1 MFFSEGG
8 RGAGRLGCKRS
19 YIQAEPT
26 YRVIANEWTPFHTG
40 FELFL
45 IVLGKSDENMP
56 YWLGLGDSF
65 AMLYMAVTYLVQDLY

>member
-1 MFFSEGG
+1 M
-8 RGAGRLGCKRS
+8 
-19 YIQAEPT
+19 
-26 YRVIANEWTPFHTG
+26 IANEWTPFHTG

-65 AMLYMAVTYLVQDLY
+65 AMLYMAVTYCLGSGFILQNVKGNIFQNLHK

>member
-1 MFFSEGG
+1 MIYQSLFLWSDGDSIG
-8 RGAGRLGCKRS
+8 N
-19 YIQAEPT
+19 

-65 AMLYMAVTYLVQDLY
+65 AMLYIAVTCLVQELY

>member
-1 MFFSEGG
+1 MDS
-8 RGAGRLGCKRS
+8 
-19 YIQAEPT
+19 
-26 YRVIANEWTPFHTG
+26 FHTG

>member
-1 MFFSEGG
+1 MSAHMSCELCSVQPMHLFWF
-8 RGAGRLGCKRS
+8 
-19 YIQAEPT
+19 

-56 YWLGLGDSF
+56 YWLGLSDSF
-65 AMLYMAVTYLVQDLY
+65 AMLYIAVAHLVQDL

>member
-1 MFFSEGG
+1 MLATKNEQSVLENMQLY
-8 RGAGRLGCKRS
+8 R
-19 YIQAEPT
+19 I

>member
-1 MFFSEGG
+1 M
-8 RGAGRLGCKRS
+8 CM
-19 YIQAEPT
+19 
-26 YRVIANEWTPFHTG
+26 YRVADKEWPPFHTG

>member
-1 MFFSEGG
+1 MKMIEINLISFH
-8 RGAGRLGCKRS
+8 
-19 YIQAEPT
+19 I

>member
-1 MFFSEGG
+1 MH
-8 RGAGRLGCKRS
+8 
-19 YIQAEPT
+19 

>member
-1 MFFSEGG
+1 MQNLFNKNIEISHWI
-8 RGAGRLGCKRS
+8 AKK
-19 YIQAEPT
+19 YY

-65 AMLYMAVTYLVQDLY
+65 AMLYIAVTCLVQELY